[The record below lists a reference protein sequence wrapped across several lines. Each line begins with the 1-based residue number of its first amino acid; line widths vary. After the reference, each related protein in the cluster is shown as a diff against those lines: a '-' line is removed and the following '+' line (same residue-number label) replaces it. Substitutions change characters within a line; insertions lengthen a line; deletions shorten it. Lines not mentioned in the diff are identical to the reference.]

1 MAGIDEK
8 ITGIGTPWEG
18 YKYSRVEEFIKSQ
31 LASLQETT
39 EGKVGWLTYENGNI
53 VFYDEEGGT
62 QLGIV
67 PLSGTVYAIT
77 LTSTTSSTFYVLK
90 DDTMANIDVTP
101 STKSGTLG
109 GEMTPFIEDYR
120 WVLSVDNGSGSFV
133 EKSSGDCLSGNT
145 ITLNVRPYLAVGTN
159 RVKVAVTGKDSG
171 QTKTTTFTANVT
183 SLTLTCRYSWN
194 NPWLEGENYAING
207 LYFSGNLQKTL
218 YVRIDDDDEQ
228 TYTQTF
234 ASGSNYTT
242 TPYEFDV
249 SSHFPG
255 TTGIHT
261 VEIWIAGD
269 GVETPHYLYN
279 VMCVEEEDINVV
291 SLVCINEME
300 SKAVNYE
307 TQRLFRYATY
317 NATQVAIT
325 IVAHDGQEDYT
336 IADGDA
342 VTVQTQTKV
351 DYTLALE
358 IESESDE
365 MTLDIELEVTDFT
378 AEASMDIDNSQS
390 YAAVDGAVFYMNS
403 ANRSNGSADR
413 EEIIN
418 SASGA
423 SVASYDADWTNMSWS
438 TDGWYQDSDSN
449 KCLVI
454 KAGSTVLVDDL
465 TPLARATVGSVSVE
479 WKFRVSNI
487 SDYDTPIFS
496 LMSTSTY
503 NSATT
508 NGVVLFPTRLVVL
521 SSTDR
526 QMTPQTVQLS
536 EDKIL
541 HVVVVIQR
549 GYKQTGRNLCH
560 IYINGVQQCVF
571 EYDGTGTFGSGPL
584 RMGQS
589 SADLCLYTMRV
600 YNKVLESEDVKQNF
614 LNSIIDGMDYTRSGV
629 RHDNNI
635 MDGGV
640 ISYDLCKAAGFN
652 TMVVQMAGDLD
663 IPSLTHSTGGLSTVW
678 LEYADHPT
686 WNVQITNAPISGQ
699 GTTSMRYYRWN
710 LRNKLKKSSAVW
722 HYADGTTDNVS
733 GYIAGKA
740 LHPKVNDIVAKKNV
754 ASSMQGHKMGA
765 CNMFDELF
773 KAVGLGSGLP
783 SEDVR
788 VSIYQ
793 YPMLGFQKYS
803 DGTYV
808 FIGLYTV
815 GPAKNDAG
823 TRGYDT
829 TNYPSLLS
837 IEGPNHAPLGTRF
850 LHPWVDVTYDYTQ
863 ETLCF
868 GGEEGW
874 DVGACR
880 YSSDKAED
888 AANILA
894 LFTAEWKPAYNIAY
908 LCSPYLVSLSEAGYQ
923 SLAALNADKDNFRAG
938 RNIYGNKKND
948 VLTLYDSSY
957 NLIYYRNSTGQYE
970 TLADLEDFDAN
981 YAVVTTHNIKA
992 YLGDYLTAITASAS
1006 PTTAQLRAARM
1017 AKFKAEASRYWS
1029 INAACY
1035 HEAFCELIAC
1045 SDNHAKNTYPMKWKT
1060 LAAGGRWIWCQDDMD
1075 TILMTD
1081 NNGQQTKSPSVEVGD
1096 VTQDGVDIYQGSSSS
1111 FWEII
1116 NSADGYQSGVKDMLQ
1131 SMVSALVTLAGQYN
1145 VSGASIHESVQNMI
1159 KYYFWDHSA
1168 YYFPL
1173 TAYNGDADWTYIDVW
1188 ELDPTAT
1195 YNSVPPL
1202 RQANGTQLEAER
1214 KWVEWHIVSLFSKYG
1229 IAAFTGAGDDGMGR
1243 LEFTPAASF
1252 NFAIKPAVEMYPT
1265 GNRGGG
1271 NDVRGART
1279 PAGTACTITAT
1290 SDGTTT
1296 FYIKGM
1302 DWYTELGDLS
1312 GLTLTTRGGDASTG
1326 STMAIAGKRLQK
1338 VKVGDATAGN
1348 VSFNAG
1354 TLNISG
1360 ECIEEVDCRNV
1371 TTLRNAV
1378 SLSNCPRLKTAKFA
1392 GSSAP
1397 NVVLPIGGKVNEVS
1411 FPENL
1416 TTLFLHT
1423 LPMLDDEHMTISA
1436 TAKATVTGYYVN
1448 NCAQIGIFELLG
1460 SILNT
1465 ANNSLHFV
1473 SLIWEGEINM
1483 TGADMELLAQL
1494 AVPYD
1499 GDENTGFGRV
1509 VYDPE
1514 TGVISNSSA
1523 HALLQGTINVTTPM
1537 YEDTLNTLRT
1547 YFGNTLTINCST
1559 YYIRFEDAEVMRIC
1573 AVNWGD
1579 HHTEYRPNPNSTG
1592 GYDLTVTPAAGNG
1605 GYDLVDGTYVQ
1616 NKNNTGNY
1624 NVVATANTGAGAYD
1638 KVEVGEGITP
1648 AQAAAVSSLG
1658 TKFQANN
1665 NITTFNELQYFTRL
1679 SAITSAFLN
1688 CQYLTSVVLPSQ
1700 LTEVSSS
1707 AFRGCYRL
1715 TSVTLHEGITTIGSS
1730 AFQSAG
1736 LVSLILPTS
1745 LTTLNDNSFY
1755 SSKLQS
1761 VTIGV
1766 NVTLIKLGTFQNCS
1780 QLRTVTILRTTPPS
1794 LPNTNAFGGTNSALV
1809 IYVPASAVETY
1820 KSTSGWSTYA
1830 SKIQAIPE

>member
-1 MAGIDEK
+1 MAGIDQP
-8 ITGIGTPWEG
+8 IPNIGTPWEG
-18 YKYSRVEEFIKSQ
+18 YKYSRVEEFIKRGLQ
-31 LASLQETT
+31 SLQEATD
-39 EGKVGWLTYENGNI
+39 GKVGWLTYENGNV

-90 DDTMANIDVTP
+90 DETVANIDVTP
-101 STKSGTLG
+101 TTKSGTMG

-120 WVLSVDNGSGSFV
+120 WSLSVDNGSGMFV
-133 EKSSGDCLSGNT
+133 EKTSGDCLSGGT
-145 ITLNVRPYLAVGTN
+145 ILVNVRNYLAVGAN
-159 RVKVAVTGKDSG
+159 RVKVTVTGKDSG

-183 SLTLTCRYSWN
+183 SLTLTSRYSWN
-194 NPWLEGENYAING
+194 NPWLEGEDYAING

-218 YVRIDDDDEQ
+218 YVRVDDDDEQ
-228 TYTQTF
+228 TYTQVF
-234 ASGSNYTT
+234 SSGTNYIS
-242 TPYEFDV
+242 TPFEFDM
-249 SSHFPG
+249 SDKFPG

-279 VMCVEEEDINVV
+279 VMCVEESDINQV
-291 SLVCINEME
+291 SLVCLNEIASE
-300 SKAVNYE
+300 AVNFE

-317 NATQVAIT
+317 NATSVDIT
-325 IVAHDGQEDYT
+325 IVAHDGQEEIV
-336 IADGDA
+336 IADGETIA
-342 VTVQTQTKV
+342 VQTQTKT
-351 DYTLALE
+351 DYTIALE
-358 IESESDE
+358 VETETTQGL
-365 MTLDIELEVTDFT
+365 TLDIEVEVPDMT
-378 AEASMDIDNSQS
+378 AEHTMPINNANS
-390 YAAVDGAVFYMNS
+390 YAAVDGAVFYMNA

-418 SASGA
+418 SATGA
-423 SVASYDADWTNMSWS
+423 AVASYEADWTNMSWS

-449 KCLVI
+449 RALVI

-465 TPLARATVGSVSVE
+465 TPLVRASVGSVSIE
-479 WKFRVSNI
+479 WKFRCSNI

-503 NSATT
+503 NAATT
-508 NGVVLFPTRLVVL
+508 NGIVLFPTRLTVL

-541 HVVVVIQR
+541 HVVVVLQR
-549 GYKQTGRNLCH
+549 LYKATGRNLCR
-560 IYINGVQQCVF
+560 IYVNGVQQCVF
-571 EYDGTGTFGSGPL
+571 EYDGTGSFGSGPL
-584 RMGQS
+584 RLGQT
-589 SADLCLYTMRV
+589 SADLYLYTMRV
-600 YNKVLESEDVKQNF
+600 YNKVLEADAVLQNF

-635 MDGGV
+635 MDGGE

-652 TMVVQMAGDLD
+652 TFVVQMANDND
-663 IPSLTHSTGGLSTVW
+663 IPSLTHPTGGTSTVW
-678 LEYADHPT
+678 FEYADHPS
-686 WNVQITNAPISGQ
+686 WNVEITNAPISGQ

-733 GYIAGKA
+733 GYIAGKN

-773 KAVGLGSGLP
+773 KACGLGSGLP
-783 SEDVR
+783 NNDVR

-793 YPMLGFQKYS
+793 YPMLGFQKFS
-803 DGTYV
+803 DGTYE

-829 TNYPSLLS
+829 TTYPSLLS

-850 LHPWVDVTYDYTQ
+850 LHPWIDVTYDYTE

-894 LFTAEWKPAYNIAY
+894 LFEAEWKPAYCIAY
-908 LCSPYLVSLSEAGYQ
+908 FCSPYLVSLSEAGYN
-923 SLAALNADKDNFRAG
+923 SLSALNADKANFRAG
-938 RNIYGNKKND
+938 RNLYGNKKND

-970 TLADLEDFDAN
+970 TLADLVDYDAN
-981 YAVVTTHNIKA
+981 YDEVITHDIKS
-992 YLGDYLTAITASAS
+992 YLGSYLTAITSSSS
-1006 PTTAQLRAARM
+1006 PTTAQLRAARI
-1017 AKFKAEASRYWS
+1017 AKFKAEAGNYWS
-1029 INAACY
+1029 VNAACY
-1035 HEAFCELIAC
+1035 HEAFCEMIAC

-1060 LAAGGRWIWCQDDMD
+1060 LATGGRWIWCQDDMD

-1096 VTQDGVDIYQGSSSS
+1096 QTQDGVDIYQGSSSS
-1111 FWEII
+1111 FWELII
-1116 NSADGYQSGVKDMLQ
+1116 HPDGFYDGVKDMLN
-1131 SMVSALVTLAGQYN
+1131 SMVESLVTLAGQYN
-1145 VSGASIHESVQNMI
+1145 ITGATVHESVQNMLRH
-1159 KYYFWDHSA
+1159 YFWENSA

-1173 TAYNGDADWTYIDVW
+1173 TSYNADGDWAYVDVW
-1188 ELDPTAT
+1188 ELDPTAV
-1195 YNSVPPL
+1195 YNNVPPL

-1229 IAAFTGAGDDGMGR
+1229 IAAFTGSGDDGMGR
-1243 LEFTPAASF
+1243 LEFTPAQSF

-1271 NDVRGART
+1271 TDIRGVRT
-1279 PAGTACTITAT
+1279 PAGTACPITAT

-1296 FYIKGM
+1296 FYIKGV
-1302 DWYTELGDLS
+1302 DWYTDLGDLS
-1312 GLTLTTRGGDASTG
+1312 TLQLTTRGGDSGVG
-1326 STMAIAGKRLQK
+1326 SAMTIAGKRLQK

-1348 VSFNAG
+1348 VTFNAG

-1360 ECIEEVDCRNV
+1360 DCIEEVDVRNV
-1371 TTLRNAV
+1371 VTLNNAV
-1378 SLSNCPRLKTAKFA
+1378 SLAGCPRLRVAKFA

-1397 NVVLPIGGKVNEVS
+1397 NLVLPIGGKVSEVS
-1411 FPENL
+1411 FPDSL

-1423 LPMLDDEHMTISA
+1423 LPLLDMEHMTLSS
-1436 TAKATVTGYYVN
+1436 TAKASMTGIYVN
-1448 NCAQIGIFELLG
+1448 NCAQIGVFDLLRT
-1460 SILNT
+1460 ILNT
-1465 ANNSLHFV
+1465 QGNSLHFV
-1473 SLIWEGEINM
+1473 SLMWDEVNM

-1499 GDENTGFGRV
+1499 SDNNTGFGRV

-1514 TGVISNSSA
+1514 TGVVSNSSA

-1547 YFGNTLTINCST
+1547 YFGNTLTINCDT
-1559 YYIRFEDAEVMRIC
+1559 YYIRFEDPEVQRIC

-1579 HHTEYRPNPNSTG
+1579 HHTEYQPNAGGTG
-1592 GYDLTVTPAAGNG
+1592 GYDLTVTAAAGNG

-1638 KVEVGEGITP
+1638 KVEVGDGITL

-1658 TKFQANN
+1658 TKFKYNNIITKFNELVYFTKITSFSGGAFQDCSSLIEITLPN
-1665 NITTFNELQYFTRL
+1665 NITSFSEY
-1679 SAITSAFLN
+1679 
-1688 CQYLTSVVLPSQ
+1688 C
-1700 LTEVSSS
+1700 
-1707 AFRGCYRL
+1707 FRGTHIAEL
-1715 TSVTLHEGITTIGSS
+1715 TVPAGVASIASQAFATSYLKKITM
-1730 AFQSAG
+1730 
-1736 LVSLILPTS
+1736 
-1745 LTTLNDNSFY
+1745 
-1755 SSKLQS
+1755 
-1761 VTIGV
+1761 
-1766 NVTLIKLGTFQNCS
+1766 LG
-1780 QLRTVTILRTTPPS
+1780 TTPPS
-1794 LPNTNAFGGTNSALV
+1794 INANCFADSYRFYYVPSSALD
-1809 IYVPASAVETY
+1809 TY
-1820 KSTSGWSTYA
+1820 KAASVWSSHA
-1830 SKIQAIPE
+1830 NNILPIE

>member
-1 MAGIDEK
+1 MAGIDQP
-8 ITGIGTPWEG
+8 IPNIGTPWEG
-18 YKYSRVEEFIKSQ
+18 YKYSRVEEFIKRELQ
-31 LASLQETT
+31 SLQEATD
-39 EGKVGWLTYENGNI
+39 GKVGWLTYENGNI

-77 LTSTTSSTFYVLK
+77 LTSTTASTFYVLK
-90 DDTMANIDVTP
+90 DETVANINVTP
-101 STKSGTLG
+101 TTKSGTMG

-120 WVLSVDNGSGSFV
+120 WSLSVDNGSGMFV
-133 EKSSGDCLSGNT
+133 EKTSGDCLSGGT
-145 ITLNVRPYLAVGTN
+145 ILVNVRNYLAVGAN
-159 RVKVAVTGKDSG
+159 RVKVTVTGKDSG

-183 SLTLTCRYSWN
+183 SLTLTSRYSWN
-194 NPWLEGENYAING
+194 NPWLEGEEYAING

-218 YVRIDDDDEQ
+218 YVRVDDDDEQ
-228 TYTQTF
+228 TYTQVF
-234 ASGSNYTT
+234 SSGTNYIS
-242 TPYEFDV
+242 TPFEFDM
-249 SSHFPG
+249 SDKFPS

-261 VEIWIAGD
+261 IEIWIAGD

-279 VMCVEEEDINVV
+279 VMCVEESDINQV
-291 SLVCINEME
+291 SLVCLNEIASE
-300 SKAVNYE
+300 AVNFE

-317 NATQVAIT
+317 NATSVDIT
-325 IVAHDGQEDYT
+325 IVAHDGQEEIV
-336 IADGDA
+336 IADGETIA
-342 VTVQTQTKV
+342 VQTQTKT
-351 DYTLALE
+351 DYTIALE
-358 IESESDE
+358 VETETTQGL
-365 MTLDIELEVTDFT
+365 TLDIEVEVPDMT
-378 AEASMDIDNSQS
+378 AEHTMPINNANS
-390 YAAVDGAVFYMNS
+390 YAAVDGAVFYMNA

-413 EEIIN
+413 GEIIN
-418 SASGA
+418 SAPGA
-423 SVASYDADWTNMSWS
+423 AVASYEADWTNMSWS

-449 KCLVI
+449 KCLVV
-454 KAGSTVLVDDL
+454 KAGSTALIEDL
-465 TPLARATVGSVSVE
+465 TPLARASVGSVSIE
-479 WKFRVSNI
+479 WKFRCSNI

-508 NGVVLFPTRLVVL
+508 NGIVLFPTRLTVL

-541 HVVVVIQR
+541 HVVVVLQR
-549 GYKQTGRNLCH
+549 LYKATGRNLCR
-560 IYINGVQQCVF
+560 IYVNGVQQCVF
-571 EYDGTGTFGSGPL
+571 EYDGTGSFGSGPL
-584 RMGQS
+584 RLGQT
-589 SADLCLYTMRV
+589 SADLYLYTMRV
-600 YNKVLESEDVKQNF
+600 YNKVLEADAVLQNF

-635 MDGGV
+635 MDGGA

-652 TMVVQMAGDLD
+652 TMVVQMANDAD

-733 GYIAGKA
+733 GYIAGKG

-765 CNMFDELF
+765 CNMFDELY
-773 KAVGLGSGLP
+773 KAVGIGGLP

-829 TNYPSLLS
+829 TNFPSLLS

-850 LHPWVDVTYDYTQ
+850 LHPWIDVTYDYTN

-874 DVGACR
+874 DVGACA

-908 LCSPYLVSLSEAGYQ
+908 LCSPYLVSLAEAGFQ

-938 RNIYGNKKND
+938 RGLYGNKKND

-970 TLADLEDFDAN
+970 VLADLEDFDAN
-981 YAVVTTHNIKA
+981 YDEVITHDIKS
-992 YLGDYLTAITASAS
+992 YLGSYLTAITSSSS
-1006 PTTAQLRAARM
+1006 PTTAQLRAARI
-1017 AKFKAEASRYWS
+1017 AKFKAEAGNYWS
-1029 INAACY
+1029 VNAACY
-1035 HEAFCELIAC
+1035 HEAFCEMIAC

-1060 LAAGGRWIWCQDDMD
+1060 LATGGRWIWCQDDMD

-1096 VTQDGVDIYQGSSSS
+1096 QTQDGVDIYQGSSSS
-1111 FWEII
+1111 FWELII
-1116 NSADGYQSGVKDMLQ
+1116 HPDGFYDGVKDMLN
-1131 SMVSALVTLAGQYN
+1131 SMVESLVTLAGQYN
-1145 VSGASIHESVQNMI
+1145 VSGANIHESVQNMI

-1173 TAYNGDADWTYIDVW
+1173 SAYNADADWTYVDVW

-1243 LEFTPAASF
+1243 LEFTPATSF
-1252 NFAIKPAVEMYPT
+1252 NLAIKPAVEMYPT
-1265 GNRGGG
+1265 GNRGGSVG
-1271 NDVRGART
+1271 GGGVDVRGTRT
-1279 PAGTACTITAT
+1279 PAGTACPITAS
-1290 SDGTTT
+1290 SDGTTA
-1296 FYIKGM
+1296 FYLKGV
-1302 DWYTELGDLS
+1302 DWYTDLGDLS
-1312 GLTLTTRGGDASTG
+1312 GLTLTSRGGDASTG
-1326 STMAIAGKRLQK
+1326 SAMAIAGKRLQR
-1338 VKVGDATAGN
+1338 VKVGDAVAAN
-1348 VSFNAG
+1348 VSFNADM
-1354 TLNISG
+1354 LNISG
-1360 ECIEEVDCRNV
+1360 ECIEDVDCRNV

-1378 SLSNCPRLKTAKFA
+1378 SLANCPRLKTAKFA
-1392 GSSAP
+1392 GSTAP
-1397 NVVLPIGGKVNEVS
+1397 NIVLPIGGKVSEVS
-1411 FPENL
+1411 FPESV
-1416 TTLFLHT
+1416 TTLALHT
-1423 LPMLDDEHMTISA
+1423 LPMLDDEHITLSA
-1436 TAKATVTGYYVN
+1436 TAKASVTGMYVN
-1448 NCAQIGIFELLG
+1448 NCAEISIFDLLR

-1473 SLIWEGEINM
+1473 SLIWEGSINM
-1483 TGADMELLAQL
+1483 TGAEMELLAQL
-1494 AVPYD
+1494 AVAYD
-1499 GDENTGFGRV
+1499 PDNNTGFGRV
-1509 VYDPE
+1509 TYNPE
-1514 TGVISNSSA
+1514 TGLFSNTYE

-1537 YEDTLNTLRT
+1537 YEDTLNTLRS
-1547 YFGNTLTINCST
+1547 YFGNTLTINCDT
-1559 YYIRFEDAEVMRIC
+1559 YYIRFEDPEVQRIC

-1579 HHTEYRPNPNSTG
+1579 HHTEYQPNAGGTG
-1592 GYDLTVTPAAGNG
+1592 GYDLTVTAAAGNG

-1638 KVEVGEGITP
+1638 KVEVGDGITP

-1658 TKFQANN
+1658 TAFNN
-1665 NITTFNELQYFTRL
+1665 
-1679 SAITSAFLN
+1679 SVITSFDEIYLFTSLSVLGGFKGTSLPSMNVPSNIVTLDNGAFMDSLLEEIVMPATLQAIRGSAFIAHGNAYRKLTKVIIYAETPPTMSNNAFLGQN
-1688 CQYLTSVVLPSQ
+1688 Y
-1700 LTEVSSS
+1700 
-1707 AFRGCYRL
+1707 
-1715 TSVTLHEGITTIGSS
+1715 
-1730 AFQSAG
+1730 
-1736 LVSLILPTS
+1736 
-1745 LTTLNDNSFY
+1745 
-1755 SSKLQS
+1755 
-1761 VTIGV
+1761 V
-1766 NVTLIKLGTFQNCS
+1766 N
-1780 QLRTVTILRTTPPS
+1780 
-1794 LPNTNAFGGTNSALV
+1794 
-1809 IYVPASAVETY
+1809 IYVPDASVDTY
-1820 KSTSGWSTYA
+1820 KSAQYWSDSA
-1830 SKIQAIPE
+1830 SKIKGLSELPSS